1 MVEELKLR
9 SKFTNLKVESFFDDG
24 TVYGDDLTRV
34 WEDTLEWIR
43 ILAEEGI
50 MINIKKCKFL
60 VSRVE
65 LLGMLVHCAGVQ
77 IGTKSMRSWFNTQLP
92 HTFRQV

>member
-9 SKFTNLKVESFFDDG
+9 SKIPDLKLENYFDDG
-24 TVYGDDLTRV
+24 TVYGDDWPIV
-34 WEDTLEWIR
+34 WEHTLEWIR

-65 LLGMLVHCAGVQ
+65 LLGLLVHCAGV
-77 IGTKSMRSWFNTQLP
+77 
-92 HTFRQV
+92 